1 MKHVRISTL
10 AIGLTLLLITG
21 TAAAAPSICA
31 NVFSGIENYFCGVV
45 TAVSSSGE
53 GGGITIDV
61 EGVGEVFVNG
71 LGPMSF
77 WMDAGVER
85 PKVGDEVCVVVMTV
99 LAKNILM
106 SLTYSDG
113 TTINVRDPATGCPY
127 WWKGKLKE
135 DNNGQMKGKNR

>member
-10 AIGLTLLLITG
+10 VIVLSLLLITG

-31 NVFSGIENYFCGVV
+31 NVFSGIENEFCGIV

-53 GGGITIDV
+53 GGGITINV

-77 WMDAGVER
+77 WLDAGVGR

-106 SLTYSDG
+106 SLTYPDG
-113 TTINVRDPATGCPY
+113 TTIDVRDPDTGCPL
-127 WWKGKLKE
+127 WWKGTLK
-135 DNNGQMKGKNR
+135 DNNGKMKGKNR

>member
-1 MKHVRISTL
+1 MKHVRISIL
-10 AIGLTLLLITG
+10 VIGLSLLLIAG

-31 NVFSGIENYFCGVV
+31 NVVSGTENEFCGIII
-45 TAVSSSGE
+45 AISSSGE

-61 EGVGEVFVNG
+61 GGVGEVFVNG
-71 LGPMSF
+71 LGPTSF
-77 WMDAGVER
+77 WLDAGVDR

-113 TTINVRDPATGCPY
+113 TTIDVRDPATGCPN
-127 WWKGKLKE
+127 WWKGNLKQ
-135 DNNGQMKGKNR
+135 NNGKMNGKNG